1 MRTHLQRD
9 LTKLTKKLLEVG
21 ALVEEALRKATR
33 AVAERDLAMA
43 NGVIKNDLVVDRLE
57 VEFEEDCLKVLA
69 LHAPVA
75 ADLRR
80 VVGFLKVNNDLERI
94 GDLAQNIAERA
105 AVFATRD
112 PITHP
117 PELEFMAKRTRVMV
131 RDCLDA
137 VVNADLEVA
146 RKVLADDEEVDSIH
160 TGFYGTVAKL
170 LAASPGQAAEIL
182 QLLSLSRYYERIAD
196 QATNIAEDVIFMVSG
211 EVIRHHSTRY
221 LLVGEER

>member
-9 LTKLTKKLLEVG
+9 LTSLTKKLLEIG
-21 ALVEEALRKATR
+21 ALVEEAVKKATR
-33 AVAERDLAMA
+33 AVAERDLALA
-43 NGVIKNDLVVDRLE
+43 NQVIKGDLIVDRLE

-105 AVFATRD
+105 AFFATRE
-112 PITHP
+112 PIEHP
-117 PELEFMAKRTRVMV
+117 NELEYVAGRVRKMV

-137 VVNADLEVA
+137 MINTEIGLA
-146 RKVLADDEEVDSIH
+146 RQVLTDDEEVDSIH
-160 TGFYGTVAKL
+160 TGFYKTIEQLIAV
-170 LAASPGQAAEIL
+170 SPDRGAEIL

-211 EVIRHHSTRY
+211 EVIRHQATRY
-221 LLVGEER
+221 RLVGED